1 MYFGVDYYPEHW
13 DIDMIDEDLTR
24 MKEMGVNIVRIG
36 EFAWHLM
43 EPKDGEY
50 DFSFFDMVIKKA
62 KENNIKVMFGTPT
75 ATFPAWLANEHQ
87 DILSEEIDGNKRIF
101 GGRRQ
106 YCYTSSTYRDYS
118 RKISKKLVTHYKDE
132 ETIIS
137 WQVDNEFGHERSDM
151 CYCDKCHIDFQN
163 FLKNKYQNID
173 ELNEKYGTIFWGQT
187 YNNFDEIP
195 IPKTTITTHNP
206 ALRLDWS
213 RYRSFTLNRYAIE
226 QIDIVKA
233 NKGTHQQVTTNAS
246 GGFFNKYFDHD
257 EQFKELDFASYD
269 NYPVWGGLVEPM
281 PPEEIAMT
289 LDFIRGLKDDNFWI
303 VEQLMGAQ
311 GHDVIGYLPR
321 PNQAKMWAHQGM
333 AHGCNSMIW
342 FRWRGMTRGAE
353 QFCFGIIDHD
363 NTNGR
368 KYREV
373 QEFIKYMK
381 PHEEI
386 VNSKIK
392 SDVAILYSYDNVW
405 SWRIQKQSSTYN
417 FNDELVKLY
426 RPFYRKN
433 LNIDVIPASRD
444 ISKYKVVLIPNLMI
458 ADTKLKAR
466 LDKFLE
472 DGGRVV
478 FTYRAGIRD
487 TYNNINFKETIP
499 CSLRE
504 MVGARVE
511 EIESLGEGIS
521 AEVSYN
527 NEKFKAKVW
536 RDLLKVETANELVGY
551 NDFYKDYSCATEN
564 EYKNGKVYYIGSSLD
579 DKLMNLLS
587 DRIIE
592 GLNLDVI
599 DSPENLEI
607 YKRILNN
614 KDYFFISNHSGEEI
628 EFNGKIFNP
637 YEIKVEKRLC

>member
-13 DIDMIDEDLTR
+13 DINMIDEDLTR

-43 EPKDGEY
+43 EPKKGEY

-87 DILSEEIDGNKRIF
+87 DILSEEIDGNKRVF

-106 YCYTSSTYRDYS
+106 YCYTSKTYRNYS
-118 RKISKKLVTHYKDE
+118 RKISEKLVSHFKDE

-137 WQVDNEFGHERSDM
+137 WQVDNEFGHEGSDM

-187 YNNFDEIP
+187 YNNFHEIP
-195 IPKTTITTHNP
+195 VPKTTITTHNP

-233 NKGTHQQVTTNAS
+233 NKGAHQQVTTNAS

-289 LDFIRGLKDDNFWI
+289 LDFMRGLKDDNFWI

-333 AHGCNSMIW
+333 AHGCNNMIW

-363 NTNGR
+363 NKNGR
-368 KYREV
+368 KYKEV

-381 PHEEI
+381 PHKEI
-386 VNSKIK
+386 IDSKIK
-392 SDVAILYSYDNVW
+392 SDIAILYSYDNVW
-405 SWRIQKQSSTYN
+405 SWRIQKQSSTYS
-417 FNDELVKLY
+417 FNNELVKLY

-433 LNIDVIPASRD
+433 LNIDVIPTSRD

-458 ADTKLKAR
+458 VDNELKTR

-478 FTYRAGIRD
+478 FTYRAGIKD
-487 TYNNINFKETIP
+487 THNNINFKETIP

-511 EIESLGEGIS
+511 EIESLGEGIF
-521 AEVSYN
+521 AEVNYN
-527 NEKFKAKVW
+527 NEIFKAKVW
-536 RDLLKVETANELVGY
+536 RDLLKVETADELVSY
-551 NDFYKDYSCATEN
+551 NDFYKDYSCVTEN
-564 EYKNGKVYYIGSSLD
+564 KYKNGKVYYLGSSLD
-579 DKLMNLLS
+579 NKLMNLLS
-587 DRIIE
+587 DKVIE

-599 DSPENLEI
+599 DSPENLEV
-607 YKRILNN
+607 YKRTLNN
-614 KDYFFISNHSGEEI
+614 ENYFFISNHSDKET
-628 EFNGKIFNP
+628 EFNGKKIKP
-637 YEIKVEKRLC
+637 YEIKVEKSLC

>member
-13 DIDMIDEDLTR
+13 DINMIDEDLTR

-43 EPKDGEY
+43 EPKEGEY

-75 ATFPAWLANEHQ
+75 ATFPAWLANEYQ
-87 DILSEEIDGNKRIF
+87 DILSEEIDGNKRVF

-106 YCYTSSTYRDYS
+106 YCYTSKTYRGYS
-118 RKISKKLVTHYKDE
+118 RKISEKLVSHYKDE
-132 ETIIS
+132 QTIIS
-137 WQVDNEFGHERSDM
+137 WQVDNEFGHEGSDM

-173 ELNEKYGTIFWGQT
+173 ELNEKYGTVFWGQT

-195 IPKTTITTHNP
+195 VPKTTITTHNP

-333 AHGCNSMIW
+333 AHGCNNMIW

-368 KYREV
+368 KYKEV
-373 QEFIKYMK
+373 QEFIEYMK
-381 PHEEI
+381 PHKEI
-386 VNSKIK
+386 INSKIK

-405 SWRIQKQSSTYN
+405 SWRIQKQSSTYS
-417 FNDELVKLY
+417 FNDEMVKLY

-458 ADTKLKAR
+458 VDTKLKSR

-478 FTYRAGIRD
+478 FTYRAGIKNID
-487 TYNNINFKETIP
+487 NNINFKETIP

-527 NEKFKAKVW
+527 NEIFEAKVW
-536 RDLLKVETANELVGY
+536 RDLLKVETAHELVSY
-551 NDFYKDYSCATEN
+551 NDFYKNYSCATEN

-579 DKLMNLLS
+579 NKLMDLLS
-587 DRIIE
+587 DRVIK
-592 GLNLDVI
+592 GLDLDII
-599 DSPENLEI
+599 DSPENLEV
-607 YKRILNN
+607 YKRTLNN
-614 KDYFFISNHSGEEI
+614 EDYFFISNHSDKEM
-628 EFNGKIFNP
+628 EFDGKKFKS
-637 YEIKVEKRLC
+637 YEIKMEKRLC

>member
-43 EPKDGEY
+43 EPKEGEY
-50 DFSFFDMVIKKA
+50 DFSFFDMVIKKI
-62 KENNIKVMFGTPT
+62 KKNNIKIMFGTPT
-75 ATFPAWLANEHQ
+75 ATFPAWLANKHP
-87 DILSEEIDGNKRIF
+87 DILSEEIDGNKKVF

-106 YCYTSSTYRDYS
+106 YCYTSKTYRDYS
-118 RKISKKLVTHYKDE
+118 RKISKKLVSHYKDE
-132 ETIIS
+132 EAIIS
-137 WQVDNEFGHERSDM
+137 WQVDNEFGHEGSDM
-151 CYCDKCHIDFQN
+151 CYCDNCHMDFQK
-163 FLKNKYQNID
+163 FLKNKYKNID
-173 ELNEKYGTIFWGQT
+173 ELNERYGTIFWGQT
-187 YNNFDEIP
+187 YNDFNEIP
-195 IPKTTITTHNP
+195 IPKITITTHNP
-206 ALRLDWS
+206 SLRLDWS

-226 QIDIVKA
+226 QFNIVKA
-233 NKGTHQQVTTNAS
+233 HKGEHQKVTTNAS

-257 EQFKELDFASYD
+257 EQFKDLDFASYD

-321 PNQAKMWAHQGM
+321 PNQAKMWAHQGI
-333 AHGCNSMIW
+333 AHGCNNMIW
-342 FRWRGMTRGAE
+342 FRWRGMTKGAE

-363 NTNGR
+363 NKNGR
-368 KYREV
+368 KYKEV
-373 QEFIKYMK
+373 QEFIRYMK
-381 PHEEI
+381 PHKEI
-386 VNSKIK
+386 INSKIK
-392 SDVAILYSYDNVW
+392 SDIAILYSYDNVW

-433 LNIDVIPASRD
+433 LNIDLIPSSRD
-444 ISKYKVVLIPNLMI
+444 ISKYKVILIPNLMI
-458 ADTKLKAR
+458 VDDQLKNR

-472 DGGRVV
+472 DGGRIV
-478 FTYRAGIRD
+478 FTYRAGIKD
-487 TYNNINFKETIP
+487 IDNNINFKETIP

-511 EIESLGEGIS
+511 EIESLGEEIS
-521 AEVSYN
+521 TEVRYN
-527 NEKFKAKVW
+527 NEIFKAKVW
-536 RDLLKVETANELVGY
+536 RDLLKLETAKELVNY
-551 NDFYKDYSCATEN
+551 NDFYRNYSCVTEN
-564 EYKNGKVYYIGSSLD
+564 KFKNGKVYYIGSSLD
-579 DKLMNLLS
+579 NKLMDLLS
-587 DRIIE
+587 DKIIE
-592 GLNLDVI
+592 GLDLDII

-607 YKRILNN
+607 YKRTLNN
-614 KDYFFISNHSGEEI
+614 EDYFFISNHSDKEL
-628 EFNGKIFNP
+628 EFKGNKIKP
-637 YEIKVEKRLC
+637 YEIKVEKRPC